1 MSTIGP
7 MQPKTLQGL
16 RGDID
21 QKGFG
26 QSIQSYDDPRIDGFR
41 QSCRQGGDP
50 ALDLARSMRT
60 TASQNDWRAIESPEG
75 PALELGNTNPHSD
88 FARQYLQYDRTTQ
101 GVLLTSIVPGLF
113 GGMIESALFS
123 PDGQVKVQSGYGGFR
138 DSA

>member
-7 MQPKTLQGL
+7 LNPRTLQGL

-41 QSCRQGGDP
+41 KSCQQGPDA
-50 ALDLARSMRT
+50 ALDLAKSMRT
-60 TASQNDWRAIESPEG
+60 TASQHDWRAQGAEMV
-75 PALELGNTNPHSD
+75 LGNTNPHSD
-88 FARQYLQYDRTTQ
+88 FARQILQYDKATQ
-101 GVLLTSIVPGLF
+101 SVLLTSIVPGLF
-113 GGMIESALFS
+113 GAAVEMATLG
-123 PDGQVKVQSGYGGFR
+123 PDGGVKVQSGYGGFR

>member
-7 MQPKTLQGL
+7 MKPKTLQGL

-50 ALDLARSMRT
+50 ALALASSMST
-60 TASQNDWRAIESPEG
+60 IASQNDWS
-75 PALELGNTNPHSD
+75 
-88 FARQYLQYDRTTQ
+88 
-101 GVLLTSIVPGLF
+101 VLS
-113 GGMIESALFS
+113 
-123 PDGQVKVQSGYGGFR
+123 R
-138 DSA
+138 